1 MNEIMKMLTIVSSIF
16 IPLTFTAG
24 IYGMNF
30 QFILELNSKYGYF
43 FYTNGYEFNLYNT
56 NPLL

>member
-1 MNEIMKMLTIVSSIF
+1 MKMLTIVSSIF